1 MNAAACQQAIDQV
14 GSGVAAS
21 LRAVDC
27 VASTTAQDAFG
38 RLFGANGS
46 LLPALTILLTLYV
59 AFFAFS
65 LITGRGQLSIS
76 ALTPRMLTLGMV
88 LTFATSWMAYQGFVW
103 ALAIGAPDQLA
114 GILTGEGGSSTQVF
128 ADKIDI
134 VFATLI
140 QNSGATEIGA
150 EATSTF
156 SPPGLLW
163 LGGTLLLLGTVG
175 LLVTCKIALA
185 ILLALG
191 PVFVVLALFDAT
203 RGLFAGWLKGVV
215 VMAFTPLF
223 AVLGGSLMLEL
234 SVPILRKLAETPGA
248 IDPKAAMAFFMIGAV
263 HCALMVMVLKVAGTM
278 VAGWSVFGLTGT
290 VAIEGGSRDNASP
303 ASAVTPAPALA
314 IAAEQARATATAPSR
329 EIRLSR
335 SAPAAAND
343 AGTAGGGGGRRET
356 RIVSSTVAAAAG
368 SASNS
373 GVSRARGIGSRF
385 RAAPARSLEKFK

>member
-1 MNAAACQQAIDQV
+1 MNAAACQQVIDEV

-38 RLFGANGS
+38 RLFGADGS

-103 ALAIGAPDQLA
+103 TLAIGAPDQLA
-114 GILTGEGGSSTQVF
+114 AILTGEGGSSSQVF

-140 QNSGATEIGA
+140 QNSGAAEIGN
-150 EATSTF
+150 ESSGTF

-191 PVFVVLALFDAT
+191 PVFVVLALFEAT
-203 RGLFAGWLKGVV
+203 RGLFAGWLKAVV
-215 VMAFTPLF
+215 LMAFAPLF

-234 SVPILRKLAETPGA
+234 SVPVLRQLAATPGG

-263 HCALMVMVLKVAGTM
+263 HCALMVMVLKVMGTM

-290 VAIEGGSRDNASP
+290 VAIEGGSRDTAST
-303 ASAVTPAPALA
+303 ASAATPAPARA
-314 IAAEQARATATAPSR
+314 IAAEQARAAATTPSR
-329 EIRLSR
+329 EIRLAR
-335 SAPAAAND
+335 NAPSAAND
-343 AGTAGGGGGRRET
+343 TGPAGGGSRRET
-356 RIVSSTVAAAAG
+356 RVIGGAAG
-368 SASNS
+368 SAAGSAAS
-373 GVSRARGIGSRF
+373 HSAGSRARGIGSRF